1 MPTTC
6 VGIDEAGY
14 GPTLGPLVIVG
25 VAAAASDL
33 ETLQAA
39 CARCP
44 LGVKDSKR
52 LHVSGNIAPLES
64 VALAAL
70 AWLGGRP
77 PATAAELFTTC
88 GEDPADAALLP
99 WLGEADGLCLPL
111 RSRRIAEWSIPGVR
125 PVQVRARIVQPSRL
139 NDAMATGRN
148 KADLVLETVCRLLA
162 GWAAAS
168 GRLHAVVDRLG
179 GRHYYAT
186 ALEDVLTDAR
196 CHQCEEGRG
205 LSRYDFVSGEQHAR
219 IEFRVKADRDCI
231 LTAMASCIAK
241 YVREVHMQLFN
252 RWWSRR
258 RPDLAPTAGYPQ
270 DAARWLDRLGPET
283 LQSMARVLVRGPV
296 YLETA

>member
-25 VAAAASDL
+25 VAAAADDL
-33 ETLQAA
+33 DALHAA
-39 CARCP
+39 CARHP

-70 AWLGGRP
+70 KWLDGHP
-77 PATAAELFTTC
+77 PATAAELFTCC
-88 GEDPADAALLP
+88 GEDPTDAALLP
-99 WLGEADGLCLPL
+99 WLGEADGLSLPL
-111 RSRRIAEWSIPGVR
+111 RSRRTPDWSIPGVR

-139 NDAMATGRN
+139 NDTLAAGRN
-148 KADLVLETVCRLLA
+148 KADLVLDTVCQLLA
-162 GWAAAS
+162 GWAGNS
-168 GRLHAVVDRLG
+168 DRLHAVVDRLG
-179 GRHYYAT
+179 GRHYYAS
-186 ALEDVLTDAR
+186 ALEAVLTGAR
-196 CHQCEEGRG
+196 CRQAEEGRG
-205 LSRYDFVSGEQHAR
+205 LSRYDYACGQRQAR

-241 YVREVHMQLFN
+241 YVREVHMHLFN
-252 RWWSRR
+252 AWWANR

-270 DAARWLDRLGPET
+270 DAARWLDQLGPET
-283 LQSMARVLVRGPV
+283 LLSMARILVRGPLS
-296 YLETA
+296 LETA